1 MHTLFE
7 HKSNNKTV
15 NTVFFCTFTM
25 KKLKNMNQ
33 NSKLFLLDAYA
44 LIYRAYYAFIKN
56 PRINS
61 KGFNTSAILG
71 FVNTLEEV
79 LKKENPTH
87 IGVAFDPPGPTFRH
101 EAFEQYKAQ
110 REETPEAIRLSVPII
125 KDIIKAYRIP
135 ILEVAGY
142 EADDVIGTL
151 ATEDGNQGITTYMM
165 TPDKDYGQLVTD
177 HVFMYRPKYGDKEFE
192 VMGVEQVKAKFDI
205 QSPAQVIDMLG
216 LMGDSSDNIPGCPGV
231 GEKTAQKLIAEFGSI
246 ENLLEHTDQLK
257 GALKTKVETNREM
270 IIFSKFLATIKVDV
284 PIRLDMNSLVREQA
298 DEDTL
303 RKIFEELEFR
313 TLMERIFK
321 KESSPASPIAGTLF
335 NQENGPV
342 QGNLFEEFTPDHTNE
357 EKKSNLESLNSLSYD
372 YQLIDTEEKRNE
384 IIKKLLTSEI
394 LALDTETTGTDP
406 MDAELVGMSFS
417 ITENQAFYVPVPAER
432 EEAIKIVR
440 EFEPVFKNEKSL
452 KVGQNIKYDM
462 LVLQNYGIEVRGKL
476 FDTMVAHYV
485 LQPELRHNMD
495 YLAEIYLHYQTI
507 HIEELIGPKG
517 KGQKNMR
524 DLSPQE
530 VYLYACEDADVT
542 LKLKNILE
550 QELKK
555 NDAEKL
561 FYEIEMPL
569 VPVLVNIE
577 SNGVRLD
584 TEALKQSSEHFTT
597 RLQSIEKE
605 IYTLAEGEFNIAS
618 PKQVGEILFDKLK
631 IVEKAKKTK
640 TGQYVTSEEVLES
653 LRNKHDIIGKI
664 LEYRGLKKLLST
676 YIDALP
682 QLINP
687 QTGRIHTSFNQTVT
701 ATGRLS
707 SSNPNLQNIPIRD
720 EDGKEIRKA
729 FIPDDG
735 CSFFSAD
742 YSQIEL
748 RIMAHLSEDKNM
760 IDAFL
765 SGYDIHAAT
774 AAKIYKV
781 DIKEVTADM
790 RRKAKTANFGII
802 YGISVFGL
810 AERMNVDRKEAKE
823 LIDGYF
829 ETYPQV
835 KSYMDKSLQVARE
848 HGYVETIF
856 HRKRFLPDINSRN
869 AVVRGYAERNAI
881 NAPIQ
886 GSAADIIK
894 VAMARIYERFKA
906 EGLKAKMIL
915 QVHDELNF
923 SVPAKEK
930 EIVEQVVIEEMEKA
944 YRMYVPL
951 KADCGWGTNWLE
963 AH

>member
-79 LKKENPTH
+79 LKKETPTH

-151 ATEDGNQGITTYMM
+151 ATEAGNQGITTYMM

-246 ENLLEHTDQLK
+246 ENLLGHTDQLK

-687 QTGRIHTSFNQTVT
+687 KTGRIHTSFNQTVT

-835 KSYMDKSLQVARE
+835 KSYMDKSIQVARE

-944 YRMYVPL
+944 YRMHVPL

>member
-151 ATEDGNQGITTYMM
+151 ATEAGNQGITTYMM

-687 QTGRIHTSFNQTVT
+687 KTGRIHTSFNQTVT

-835 KSYMDKSLQVARE
+835 KSYMDKSIQVARE

-930 EIVEQVVIEEMEKA
+930 EIVEQVVIEEMERA
-944 YRMYVPL
+944 YRMHVPL

>member
-151 ATEDGNQGITTYMM
+151 ATEAGNQGITTYMM

-584 TEALKQSSEHFTT
+584 AEALKQSSEHFTT

-687 QTGRIHTSFNQTVT
+687 KTGRIHTSFNQTVT

-835 KSYMDKSLQVARE
+835 KSYMDKSIQVARE

-944 YRMYVPL
+944 YRMHVPL

>member
-1 MHTLFE
+1 
-7 HKSNNKTV
+7 
-15 NTVFFCTFTM
+15 
-25 KKLKNMNQ
+25 MNQ

-151 ATEDGNQGITTYMM
+151 ATEAGNQGITTYMM

-321 KESSPASPIAGTLF
+321 KESSPASPIAGTSF

-687 QTGRIHTSFNQTVT
+687 KTGRIHTSFNQTVT

-835 KSYMDKSLQVARE
+835 KSYMDKSIQVARE

-944 YRMYVPL
+944 YRMHVPL

>member
-151 ATEDGNQGITTYMM
+151 ATEAGNQGITTYMM
-165 TPDKDYGQLVTD
+165 TPDKDYGQLVSD

-335 NQENGPV
+335 NQENGAV

-432 EEAIKIVR
+432 KEAIKIVR

-687 QTGRIHTSFNQTVT
+687 KTGRIHTSFNQTVT

-823 LIDGYF
+823 LIDGYL
-829 ETYPQV
+829 
-835 KSYMDKSLQVARE
+835 S
-848 HGYVETIF
+848 
-856 HRKRFLPDINSRN
+856 
-869 AVVRGYAERNAI
+869 AERT
-881 NAPIQ
+881 
-886 GSAADIIK
+886 G
-894 VAMARIYERFKA
+894 R
-906 EGLKAKMIL
+906 
-915 QVHDELNF
+915 
-923 SVPAKEK
+923 
-930 EIVEQVVIEEMEKA
+930 
-944 YRMYVPL
+944 
-951 KADCGWGTNWLE
+951 
-963 AH
+963 

>member
-1 MHTLFE
+1 
-7 HKSNNKTV
+7 
-15 NTVFFCTFTM
+15 
-25 KKLKNMNQ
+25 MNQ

-151 ATEDGNQGITTYMM
+151 ATEAGNQGITTYMM

-631 IVEKAKKTK
+631 IVEKAKKNKNRT
-640 TGQYVTSEEVLES
+640 VRH
-653 LRNKHDIIGKI
+653 LRRGIG
-664 LEYRGLKKLLST
+664 
-676 YIDALP
+676 
-682 QLINP
+682 
-687 QTGRIHTSFNQTVT
+687 
-701 ATGRLS
+701 
-707 SSNPNLQNIPIRD
+707 
-720 EDGKEIRKA
+720 
-729 FIPDDG
+729 
-735 CSFFSAD
+735 
-742 YSQIEL
+742 EL
-748 RIMAHLSEDKNM
+748 
-760 IDAFL
+760 
-765 SGYDIHAAT
+765 
-774 AAKIYKV
+774 AK
-781 DIKEVTADM
+781 
-790 RRKAKTANFGII
+790 
-802 YGISVFGL
+802 
-810 AERMNVDRKEAKE
+810 
-823 LIDGYF
+823 
-829 ETYPQV
+829 
-835 KSYMDKSLQVARE
+835 
-848 HGYVETIF
+848 
-856 HRKRFLPDINSRN
+856 
-869 AVVRGYAERNAI
+869 
-881 NAPIQ
+881 
-886 GSAADIIK
+886 
-894 VAMARIYERFKA
+894 
-906 EGLKAKMIL
+906 
-915 QVHDELNF
+915 
-923 SVPAKEK
+923 
-930 EIVEQVVIEEMEKA
+930 
-944 YRMYVPL
+944 
-951 KADCGWGTNWLE
+951 
-963 AH
+963 

>member
-1 MHTLFE
+1 
-7 HKSNNKTV
+7 
-15 NTVFFCTFTM
+15 
-25 KKLKNMNQ
+25 
-33 NSKLFLLDAYA
+33 
-44 LIYRAYYAFIKN
+44 
-56 PRINS
+56 
-61 KGFNTSAILG
+61 
-71 FVNTLEEV
+71 
-79 LKKENPTH
+79 
-87 IGVAFDPPGPTFRH
+87 
-101 EAFEQYKAQ
+101 
-110 REETPEAIRLSVPII
+110 
-125 KDIIKAYRIP
+125 
-135 ILEVAGY
+135 
-142 EADDVIGTL
+142 
-151 ATEDGNQGITTYMM
+151 
-165 TPDKDYGQLVTD
+165 
-177 HVFMYRPKYGDKEFE
+177 
-192 VMGVEQVKAKFDI
+192 
-205 QSPAQVIDMLG
+205 
-216 LMGDSSDNIPGCPGV
+216 
-231 GEKTAQKLIAEFGSI
+231 
-246 ENLLEHTDQLK
+246 
-257 GALKTKVETNREM
+257 
-270 IIFSKFLATIKVDV
+270 
-284 PIRLDMNSLVREQA
+284 
-298 DEDTL
+298 
-303 RKIFEELEFR
+303 
-313 TLMERIFK
+313 
-321 KESSPASPIAGTLF
+321 
-335 NQENGPV
+335 
-342 QGNLFEEFTPDHTNE
+342 
-357 EKKSNLESLNSLSYD
+357 
-372 YQLIDTEEKRNE
+372 
-384 IIKKLLTSEI
+384 
-394 LALDTETTGTDP
+394 

-802 YGISVFGL
+802 YGISVFGI

-835 KSYMDKSLQVARE
+835 KSYMDKSIQVARE

-886 GSAADIIK
+886 
-894 VAMARIYERFKA
+894 
-906 EGLKAKMIL
+906 
-915 QVHDELNF
+915 
-923 SVPAKEK
+923 
-930 EIVEQVVIEEMEKA
+930 
-944 YRMYVPL
+944 
-951 KADCGWGTNWLE
+951 E
-963 AH
+963 AQLT

>member
-125 KDIIKAYRIP
+125 KDIIKTYRIP

-151 ATEDGNQGITTYMM
+151 ATEAGNQGITTYMM

-270 IIFSKFLATIKVDV
+270 IIFSKVLATIKVDV

-687 QTGRIHTSFNQTVT
+687 KTGRIHTSFNQTVT

-835 KSYMDKSLQVARE
+835 KSYMDKSIQVARE

-944 YRMYVPL
+944 YRMHVPL

>member
-125 KDIIKAYRIP
+125 KDIIKTYRIP

-151 ATEDGNQGITTYMM
+151 ATEAGNQGITTYMM

-687 QTGRIHTSFNQTVT
+687 KTGRIHTSFNQTVT

-835 KSYMDKSLQVARE
+835 KSYIGALMAFRSAYPRTTALRE
-848 HGYVETIF
+848 LISGK
-856 HRKRFLPDINSRN
+856 KRLRW
-869 AVVRGYAERNAI
+869 
-881 NAPIQ
+881 
-886 GSAADIIK
+886 K
-894 VAMARIYERFKA
+894 
-906 EGLKAKMIL
+906 
-915 QVHDELNF
+915 
-923 SVPAKEK
+923 
-930 EIVEQVVIEEMEKA
+930 IVS
-944 YRMYVPL
+944 
-951 KADCGWGTNWLE
+951 T
-963 AH
+963 

>member
-151 ATEDGNQGITTYMM
+151 ATEAGNQGITTYMM

-631 IVEKAKKTK
+631 IVEKAKKNKNRT
-640 TGQYVTSEEVLES
+640 VRH
-653 LRNKHDIIGKI
+653 LRRSIG
-664 LEYRGLKKLLST
+664 
-676 YIDALP
+676 
-682 QLINP
+682 
-687 QTGRIHTSFNQTVT
+687 
-701 ATGRLS
+701 
-707 SSNPNLQNIPIRD
+707 
-720 EDGKEIRKA
+720 
-729 FIPDDG
+729 
-735 CSFFSAD
+735 
-742 YSQIEL
+742 EL
-748 RIMAHLSEDKNM
+748 
-760 IDAFL
+760 
-765 SGYDIHAAT
+765 
-774 AAKIYKV
+774 AK
-781 DIKEVTADM
+781 
-790 RRKAKTANFGII
+790 
-802 YGISVFGL
+802 
-810 AERMNVDRKEAKE
+810 
-823 LIDGYF
+823 
-829 ETYPQV
+829 
-835 KSYMDKSLQVARE
+835 
-848 HGYVETIF
+848 
-856 HRKRFLPDINSRN
+856 
-869 AVVRGYAERNAI
+869 
-881 NAPIQ
+881 
-886 GSAADIIK
+886 
-894 VAMARIYERFKA
+894 
-906 EGLKAKMIL
+906 
-915 QVHDELNF
+915 
-923 SVPAKEK
+923 
-930 EIVEQVVIEEMEKA
+930 
-944 YRMYVPL
+944 
-951 KADCGWGTNWLE
+951 
-963 AH
+963 